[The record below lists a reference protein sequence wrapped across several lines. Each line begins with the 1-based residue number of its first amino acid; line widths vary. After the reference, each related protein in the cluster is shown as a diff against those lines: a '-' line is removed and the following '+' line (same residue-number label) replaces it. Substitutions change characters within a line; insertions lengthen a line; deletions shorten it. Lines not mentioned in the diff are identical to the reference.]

1 MSKKSKRKNKFTPT
15 RKLVLNKK
23 LSEAFI
29 HFLEYHPAKRLS
41 KNLRRFFLEYL
52 RHQDVGVS
60 IYFEETVQD
69 LEGLFD
75 LLDIA
80 EEEWT
85 PNPLN

>member
-1 MSKKSKRKNKFTPT
+1 MPKKSKRKNKFTPT
-15 RKLVLNKK
+15 RKLFLNKR

-41 KNLRRFFLEYL
+41 KNLRRVFIEYL
-52 RHQDVGVS
+52 SHQDVGVS
-60 IYFEETVQD
+60 IYFEHTVRD

-80 EEEWT
+80 EEEWK